1 MKTIAASGPQLPA
14 VATPASAMES
24 SQYLTF
30 MLAGETFALGILN
43 IKEIIE
49 YGVLTTVPM
58 MPVFIR
64 GVINLRGRVVPV
76 IDLAARFGREPT
88 RVARR
93 TSIVIIEIGVDEGG
107 QRGSEL
113 QEIGIMVDAVNE
125 VIEIDVD
132 EIRPPPAFGAGVQPE
147 FIHGMAQCDSGFV
160 IVLDLNHVLS
170 IDEFVALGR
179 EAAQCQPE

>member
-1 MKTIAASGPQLPA
+1 MKTIAASGHPLSTA
-14 VATPASAMES
+14 IASTSAMET

-49 YGVLTTVPM
+49 YGALTTVPM
-58 MPVFIR
+58 MPIFIR

-93 TSIVIIEIGVDEGG
+93 TSIVIIEIGIAEGAQNG
-107 QRGSEL
+107 GDL

-147 FIHGMAQCDSGFV
+147 FIHGMAQSDSGFV

-170 IDEFVALGR
+170 IDEFVALGQ